1 MSAGLSAPPLGLY
14 VHLPWCLRKCPYCDF
29 NSHALH
35 GALPVE
41 DYLQAL
47 LRDLHAQAPGVAERT
62 IETVFIGGGTPSLF
76 PAEAVGRL
84 LEAVAAA
91 PGLARDAEITLEA
104 NPGAAEAQRFRG
116 YRAAGVN
123 RLSVGVQ
130 SFDDRALTLL
140 GRIHGSA
147 EAVAAARAA
156 REAGFQRVNLDLMYG
171 LPGQSPAAAAADLEQ
186 ALALG
191 PDHLSHYQLTLE
203 PGTAFHARPPR
214 LPDPDTCAAMLDA
227 CQERLAAAGFNRYEI
242 SAYARP
248 GSQCRHNLNYWRFGD
263 YLGIGAG
270 AHGKLTDTAA
280 CTIRRSARV
289 ALPRAY
295 IATAG
300 QPAAE
305 AAGRLLSPA
314 DRVLEFM
321 MNALRLPAGVPLEL
335 FRQRTGLPAAAL
347 EPGLSRGRAAGYL
360 VADAER
366 LAPTAHGLDF
376 LNEVLEL
383 FLPEAA

>member
-41 DYLQAL
+41 DYLRAL
-47 LRDLHAQAPGVAERT
+47 LRDLNAQAPGAAGRN
-62 IETVFIGGGTPSLF
+62 IDTVFIGGGTPSLF

-123 RLSVGVQ
+123 RLSIGVQ
-130 SFDDRALTLL
+130 SFDDRALSLL

-171 LPGQSPAAAAADLEQ
+171 LPGQATAAAAADLDQ
-186 ALALG
+186 ALALQ

-203 PGTAFHARPPR
+203 PGTAFHARPPA
-214 LPDPDTCAAMLDA
+214 LPGPDSCAGMLDA
-227 CQERLAAAGFNRYEI
+227 CRERLAAAGFNRYEV

-248 GSQCRHNLNYWRFGD
+248 GAECRHNLNYWRFGD

-270 AHGKLTDTAA
+270 AHGKLTDPATGI
-280 CTIRRSARV
+280 IRRSARL

-295 IATAG
+295 MA
-300 QPAAE
+300 
-305 AAGRLLSPA
+305 AAGGPENDAGTRLLGTD

-321 MNALRLPAGVPLEL
+321 MNTLRLPEGVEL
-335 FRQRTGLPAAAL
+335 ALFESRTGLPAAAL
-347 EPGLSRGRAAGYL
+347 EPGLSRGRAAGWL
-360 VADAER
+360 VADPAR
-366 LAPTAHGLDF
+366 LAPTPYGLDF